1 MAKACTFIGNRDL
14 SLNEQWALRPRLQQ
28 AILNYLNAGGY
39 FFACGGSYG
48 FDLVAAEEV
57 LNFKQYYPHYT
68 SRWTMEDQQR
78 LQQVM
83 QYSIYRS
90 IQYLSLFLFCLSK
103 RHLFRA

>member
-57 LNFKQYYPHYT
+57 LNFKQYYPYIQMILLLPYPHYT
-68 SRWTMEDQQR
+68 SRWTMEDQ
-78 LQQVM
+78 
-83 QYSIYRS
+83 
-90 IQYLSLFLFCLSK
+90 
-103 RHLFRA
+103 